1 MHDQLTWAQTAF
13 GRALRPLVRLALGL
27 GLKHSHLEELLRQ
40 QLLNEAIKLWQ
51 DKGVAHPNI
60 SQLAITTGLNRK
72 EVTARV
78 RTPLQAPEHS
88 EMSSSVKTLTLWL
101 QKASELPEMK
111 RLPITGSRGTVSF
124 EDIARQAS
132 RGDVHHRSVLDEL
145 TRLGLCTERDGY
157 VELAADGYIPTG
169 DLKSTL
175 AFLGDN
181 LHDHAAAA
189 VSNTLAEA
197 PLMLERAVF
206 AGGLTAEDCDALHQL
221 ARDRWR
227 ALHRELVGAMN
238 VAVDESEGRGSRRIR
253 IGIYVYHDESD
264 KADQ

>member
-1 MHDQLTWAQTAF
+1 MHDQLTWAQAAI
-13 GRALRPLVRLALGL
+13 GRALRPLIRLALGL

-40 QLLNEAIKLWQ
+40 QLLNEATQLWQ
-51 DKGVAHPNI
+51 DKGVMHPNI

-78 RTPLQAPEHS
+78 RAPVAPPAHS
-88 EMSSSVKTLTLWL
+88 EMSSSVKTLTQWL
-101 QKASELPEMK
+101 QKASELPELK
-111 RLPITGSRGTVSF
+111 RLPITGPRGTVSF
-124 EDIARQAS
+124 EDLARLAS

-181 LHDHAAAA
+181 LRDHAAAA

-206 AGGLTAEDCDALHQL
+206 ASGLTADDCDSLHQL

-227 ALHRELVGAMN
+227 AMHRDLVSAMN
-238 VAVDESEGRGSRRIR
+238 VAVEESDGRGSQRIR
-253 IGIYVYHDESD
+253 IGIYVYHDEND
-264 KADQ
+264 EADQ

>member
-1 MHDQLTWAQTAF
+1 MHDQLTWAQAAF

-40 QLLNEAIKLWQ
+40 QLLLEATQLWR

-72 EVTARV
+72 EVTNRV
-78 RTPLQAPEHS
+78 RAPVDPLPHS

-101 QKASELPEMK
+101 QRASELPELK
-111 RLPITGSRGTVSF
+111 HLPITSGSGGPSF
-124 EDIARQAS
+124 EDIAREAS

-145 TRLGLCTERDGY
+145 TRLGLCNERDGY
-157 VELAADGYIPTG
+157 VDLAADGYIPTG
-169 DLKSTL
+169 DLQGTL

-181 LHDHAAAA
+181 LRDHAAAA

-206 AGGLTAEDCDALHQL
+206 AGGLTPADCDALHQL
-221 ARDRWR
+221 ARERWMVM
-227 ALHRELVGAMN
+227 HRQMVSAMN
-238 VAVDESEGRGSRRIR
+238 VAVEQSQGKGSRRIR
-253 IGIYVYHDESD
+253 VGVYVYHGENDEG
-264 KADQ
+264 DQ